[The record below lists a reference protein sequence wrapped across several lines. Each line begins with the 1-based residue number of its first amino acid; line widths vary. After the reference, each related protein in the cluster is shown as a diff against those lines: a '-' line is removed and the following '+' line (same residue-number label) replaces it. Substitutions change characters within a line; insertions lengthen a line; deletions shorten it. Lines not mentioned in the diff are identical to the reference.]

1 MIPTQFLFPYRVIKE
16 DPVSLEETES
26 IIWTTLFNKE
36 SLMQKGVKE
45 VRLKQTQDRDKEN
58 VSNGK

>member
-45 VRLKQTQDRDKEN
+45 VRLKQTQNGNMEEN
-58 VSNGK
+58 SGV